1 MTDILFR
8 VEEMRQSLKIIYQ
21 CLNLMPEGFVKTD
34 DRKVSPP
41 ARAFMK
47 HSIGIINTS
56 F

>member
-1 MTDILFR
+1 
-8 VEEMRQSLKIIYQ
+8 MRQSLKIIYQ
-21 CLNLMPEGFVKTD
+21 CLNQMPEGFVKTD

-47 HSIGIINTS
+47 HSIGIFDSS